1 MATFHYKAMP
11 AAGGRQCGGTVS
23 AENPRQARAMLRERG
38 LLATT
43 LAQVADTPPAGLNSR
58 LRLGRAALTVLT
70 RQFSAL
76 LDAGLTIDEVLVIL
90 SEQNAQEAERR
101 LLQSLRAQISEGVPL
116 SAAMARF
123 PRVFPPFYRILIR
136 AGEESGRLGTVMQ
149 RLAGYLEARGELAT
163 QVGLAFIYP
172 AVVLGVSLLVVAGMM
187 TWVVPQMVQV
197 FASAKQTLPLLTR
210 LLLATSGIFASW
222 GGWGLLVLGLGG
234 IGFTQ
239 ALHVSSFRFRVHA
252 WRLRLPLLGRFDHAA
267 NTARF
272 ASTLSILVGAGV
284 PLLNAMGAAV
294 GVMSSLPMQ
303 RSLEDVARQVREG
316 VPLSRA
322 LKAVGGF
329 PPVLVHLV
337 SSGEATGRLE
347 QMLDRAANEQ
357 AKELGRRVE
366 TFTALLGPAVV
377 LLMGAVVLLIVL
389 AILLPVFEMNQLV
402 K

>member
-1 MATFHYKAMP
+1 MGVFRYKAVP
-11 AAGGRQCGGTVS
+11 VGGGRPTTGTVN
-23 AENPRQARAMLRERG
+23 AESPRQARGILRERG
-38 LLATT
+38 LLVTT
-43 LAQVADTPPAGLNSR
+43 LKSSGDAQDARAETR
-58 LRLGRAALTVLT
+58 LRLGSAPLTILT

-76 LDAGLTIDEVLVIL
+76 LDAGLTIDEVLTIL
-90 SEQNAQEAERR
+90 SEQSQQERERR
-101 LLQSLRAQISEGVPL
+101 LLASLRLQISEGVPL

-136 AGEESGRLGTVMQ
+136 AGEESGKLGTVMQ
-149 RLAGYLEARGELAT
+149 RLAAYLETRGELAAK
-163 QVGLAFIYP
+163 VGLAFIYP
-172 AVVLGVSLLVVAGMM
+172 AVVMGVSLLVVAGMLA
-187 TWVVPQMVQV
+187 WVVPQMVQV

-210 LLLATSGIFASW
+210 ALLGLSSLLGDW
-222 GGWGLLVLGLGG
+222 GGWLLLIALLGG
-234 IGFTQ
+234 IAFAQ
-239 ALHVSSFRFRVHA
+239 ALRAPAFRYRVHA

-284 PLLNAMGAAV
+284 PLLNAMAAAV
-294 GVMSSLPMQ
+294 GVMTSLPMQ
-303 RSLEDVARQVREG
+303 AALEQVARQVREG

-357 AKELGRRVE
+357 SKDLSRRVE
-366 TFTALLGPAVV
+366 TFTTLLGPAVV
-377 LLMGAVVLLIVL
+377 LLMGAVVLMIVL